1 MSQKNSL
8 FNLSLNRKIF
18 SPPNSHEE
26 RPNRI
31 RWINDDDI
39 VIADSQL
46 PHIQT
51 PDKLLNT
58 NGSLEVINVQLNDTG
73 NYICE
78 VTVGYRVSKQ
88 EHSIEVQG
96 NKTNQI

>member
-1 MSQKNSL
+1 M
-8 FNLSLNRKIF
+8 FNLSLSHKIF
-18 SPPNSHEE
+18 FPSRSHQE

-51 PDKLLNT
+51 PDKLLNS

-78 VTVGYRVSKQ
+78 VTVGYRISKQ

-96 NKTNQI
+96 NKIA